1 MDNFEQF
8 NGFILHGSEVM
19 TAGVITIVVGS
30 AIGAAS
36 AGVAVTRFLDV

>member
-1 MDNFEQF
+1 V
-8 NGFILHGSEVM
+8 GFVVLAGQVRWIGAVM
-19 TAGVITIVVGS
+19 VLVGA

>member
-1 MDNFEQF
+1 VSYFDQF
-8 NGFILHGSEVM
+8 NGFVVHTDEVL
-19 TAGVITIVVGS
+19 TAGLITLFAGA